1 MTQPPTILIGV
12 SKKKMNRLLHS
23 KNEIYYYVI
32 NDSIRKVLCT
42 LFDAL
47 GNISSRNDYYS
58 FIKKYV
64 QFKPFSTCKSAI
76 SLKHPLTPK
85 QCILI
90 AIDNITREL
99 YLPTENEFNSVS
111 LHINYPTLIPQ
122 HKNDFIKEI
131 FEEHYKEQLQHVLYE
146 LVHKSS
152 MKPVLNDIK
161 KRNVEV
167 HYKEQLK
174 NVLHELVHKSSMK
187 PVLNDIKKRNIPKV
201 ELEIEGEDY
210 EDDFEIEFE
219 EKTVYP
225 TENEKKISSEYEY
238 ILPEE
243 STLETIG
250 EELDESLE
258 SVVDEL
264 KEVMIL
270 AKQLLPNAKPLY
282 YPPTIVIDEETDD
295 MSVSAS
301 FCEKHEET
309 DDMSVSASFCEKH
322 EETHDMSVS
331 APFIVKDDDE
341 ENFIVQKVAFPSPC
355 KHLEGILEKSLPSTV
370 EFIEVKET
378 EPEVEVPNVF
388 LAEDIQKVINSE
400 EVLEEAEDDVEE
412 ISKEEFEQEEKQ
424 DEQLKTSTLV
434 NELFQKYQ
442 KDTKPEE
449 EVKKPEP
456 PKSYL
461 SSMWS
466 YLGWKSK

>member
-64 QFKPFSTCKSAI
+64 QFKPFSTCKSAL
-76 SLKHPLTPK
+76 SLKHPLSQK
-85 QCILI
+85 QCMLI
-90 AIDNITREL
+90 AIDNITKEL

-146 LVHKSS
+146 LQHKSSMKPILNDIKKRNVGFHYKKQLQHVLHELQHKSS
-152 MKPVLNDIK
+152 MKPVLNEMIETNRK
-161 KRNVEV
+161 KQCKV
-167 HYKEQLK
+167 QLEK
-174 NVLHELVHKSSMK
+174 VLNTLVHKLAMK

-219 EKTVYP
+219 EKLS
-225 TENEKKISSEYEY
+225 NEYEY

-243 STLETIG
+243 STLETIS

-270 AKQLLPNAKPLY
+270 AKHSLPNAKPVC

-301 FCEKHEET
+301 FYEKDEET
-309 DDMSVSASFCEKH
+309 
-322 EETHDMSVS
+322 
-331 APFIVKDDDE
+331 E
-341 ENFIVQKVAFPSPC
+341 ENFVVQKVAFPSPC
-355 KHLEGILEKSLPSTV
+355 TQVEKSLEKSLPSTV
-370 EFIEVKET
+370 EFIEVKEMEVT
-378 EPEVEVPNVF
+378 EVNQEVEKVEESLEKTVQTEETEEK
-388 LAEDIQKVINSE
+388 LEEDI
-400 EVLEEAEDDVEE
+400 EE

-424 DEQLKTSTLV
+424 EELKTSTLV

-442 KDTKPEE
+442 KDTKIEE
-449 EVKKPEP
+449 EIKKPEP

-466 YLGWKSK
+466 YLGWRNK